1 MLKVGQ
7 GVPGQTVLS
16 QNDDGFKISEY
27 DLKRRG
33 PGELFGLKQSGITNF
48 KIANLIEDYAILKE
62 ASKDAQFIV
71 LNEQKYKKYL
81 EYIKEKMK
89 DSTLVMMN

>member
-1 MLKVGQ
+1 M
-7 GVPGQTVLS
+7 
-16 QNDDGFKISEY
+16 
-27 DLKRRG
+27 
-33 PGELFGLKQSGITNF
+33 FGLKQSGITNF

-81 EYIKEKMK
+81 EYIKEKMN